1 MSVSFSLIRTQVQ
14 YVLIAIGILYIITFF
29 IIDSTKRNLQVML
42 KEHYA
47 PYSERMKMVIDV
59 LKQYK
64 IDINDFDSIDRLIEE
79 AKLAQ
84 VQSDYIAPLKKTLKT
99 LGAIIIPII
108 AYIAQKIGDVATQT
122 EIFTIA
128 TQVIVLVLLVFSL
141 IFSLTPIIKDIL
153 YRDYNKYEE
162 LIYDLRQVTLF
173 HSNKS

>member
-1 MSVSFSLIRTQVQ
+1 MGVSFSLIRTQVR

-84 VQSDYIAPLKKTLKT
+84 VQSDYIAP
-99 LGAIIIPII
+99 
-108 AYIAQKIGDVATQT
+108 
-122 EIFTIA
+122 
-128 TQVIVLVLLVFSL
+128 
-141 IFSLTPIIKDIL
+141 
-153 YRDYNKYEE
+153 
-162 LIYDLRQVTLF
+162 
-173 HSNKS
+173 